1 MCVRDKRIMTIA
13 KCMKRRKVK
22 EDKEKNTW
30 KKMFTHYA
38 IEKKQSGLKTIVDL
52 MLEKNSKHVNI
63 QGILLMHVRTT
74 QDMNRKAFINV
85 R

>member
-1 MCVRDKRIMTIA
+1 
-13 KCMKRRKVK
+13 
-22 EDKEKNTW
+22 
-30 KKMFTHYA
+30 MFMHYA